1 MVLRKNKYR
10 IRSGLLLLLV
20 FGLSA
25 GPLASVAK
33 ANDENTQRFR
43 DQLENISR
51 DIEEIHS
58 DLDGVQTHQAT
69 LEETIKSINGGIN
82 HLDSEI
88 DQTRQRLANAR
99 RLIEYHEDELDN
111 QKEILKYLLRVI
123 YQQTETSDLE
133 LFLASDSFGDYIDRQ
148 EYLSRLKT
156 EVSQSVQRS
165 LETRDILLVEQK
177 NEQISLTNLVGQQE
191 TQESLKAEQQAVL
204 RETKGQESL
213 FQQRLKRLQ
222 DEYDT
227 KQRELEAYLASLLRR
242 QVTYGTVVVGDIIGK
257 MGNTGWSTAP
267 HLHLAIYADSSTKYD
282 PLRYIF
288 DHDLTWPV
296 GGSGGYVSQ
305 GFRSTHQALDIAGPE
320 GLPIRAVAGGDI
332 IHRGCLW
339 PGTKWSTFGVI
350 INHGNGKYYSL
361 YIHLQAPNNE
371 KYNDCNRNQRPSSA
385 GGRHYLQKSIDY
397 DTTQ

>member
-1 MVLRKNKYR
+1 M
-10 IRSGLLLLLV
+10 GLLSSVGLLLV
-20 FGLSA
+20 FGLSV
-25 GPLASVAK
+25 GLLTSVAK

-43 DQLENISR
+43 DQLENITR
-51 DIEEIHS
+51 DIEEVHS
-58 DLDGVQTHQAT
+58 DLDGVQTHQST
-69 LEETIKSINGGIN
+69 LEETIRSINGGIN

-88 DQTRQRLANAR
+88 SQTRQRLANTR
-99 RLIEYHEDELDN
+99 QLIEHYEAELEN

-177 NEQISLTNLVGQQE
+177 SEQIALTNLVGQQE

-204 RETKGQESL
+204 RETNGQEAL
-213 FQQRLKRLQ
+213 FQQRLKRLR

-227 KQRELEAYLASLLRR
+227 KQRELEAYLASLLRQ
-242 QVTYGTVVVGDIIGK
+242 QVTYGTVVAGDIIGK

-288 DHDLTWPV
+288 DNDLTWPV

-305 GFRSTHQALDIAGPE
+305 GFKSTHQALDIAGPE
-320 GLPIRAVAGGDI
+320 GLPIRAVGGGEI

-350 INHGNGKYYSL
+350 LNHNNGKYYSL